1 MPHRRQ
7 THIRQGITYKNDR
20 HGYDHFFSP
29 LSDRFSDLEKV
40 F

>member
-1 MPHRRQ
+1 MFHRRQ

-20 HGYDHFFSP
+20 HGDDHFFSP
-29 LSDRFSDLEKV
+29 LSDRFSELEEV

>member
-1 MPHRRQ
+1 MFYRRQ

-20 HGYDHFFSP
+20 HGDDHFFSP
-29 LSDRFSDLEKV
+29 LSDRFSELEEV